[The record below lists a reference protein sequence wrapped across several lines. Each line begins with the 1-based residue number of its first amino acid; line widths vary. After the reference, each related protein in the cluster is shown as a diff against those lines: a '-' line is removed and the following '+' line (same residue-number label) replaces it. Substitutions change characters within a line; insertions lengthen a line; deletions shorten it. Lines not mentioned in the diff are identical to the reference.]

1 MTAELLPPP
10 PPPEA
15 LLPGDVLT
23 QVRETRARINLDESR
38 ILQLACEWAD
48 IRPALAGDESWR
60 PAPVTGTES
69 WLEDPEH
76 ANADD
81 LEWFGIPPVRWD
93 APAAFAAANGVST
106 ASGRALMRDALVLRH
121 RLSRTWERVV
131 GGEVPLTKARLIA
144 QAVLGQP
151 ADVVLYIDQ
160 VVAPRAHQVGPVVLE
175 RLIDEAMLTLHA
187 EERELEQLAA
197 LDAQYAR
204 LDPAGLNH
212 TGITEMVIRGDW
224 TDLSAFD
231 RALSLIASLLGQ
243 EDQPGFGLSLD
254 RRRAMAVGVLADPE
268 RALALINGGRPPKP
282 KREVVAYL
290 HLDERSIRNLDPV
303 TTDECGRPI
312 LTEVVQGWLKRAD
325 THVTVKPLLDLTK
338 AAVSGLTH
346 AHEQH
351 ATHDYV
357 PSAEDRDLV
366 ILRDRRCRHPYCT
379 RLARQCDLDHRIPH
393 AEGGPTCPCNLT
405 PLCRHHHRLKTKAGW
420 RARSPE
426 PGVYHWTDPYG
437 REYLVDQDV
446 TRDLT
451 PS

>member
-1 MTAELLPPP
+1 MTAELLP

-15 LLPGDVLT
+15 LLPGDVLA

-38 ILQLACEWAD
+38 ILQLACDWAD
-48 IRPALAGDESWR
+48 IHPALPGDESWR

-76 ANADD
+76 ENADD

-121 RLSRTWERVV
+121 RLSGTWKRIVK
-131 GGEVPLTKARLIA
+131 GEIPLAKARTIA

-212 TGITEMVIRGDW
+212 TGITEMVLRGDW

-268 RALALINGGRPPKP
+268 RALALINGERPPKP

-303 TTDECGRPI
+303 TTDDGGRPI
-312 LTEVVQGWLKRAD
+312 LTEVVQGWLKRSD
-325 THVTVKPLLDLTK
+325 TLVTVKPVLDLTK
-338 AAVSGLTH
+338 AAVNGLTH
-346 AHEQH
+346 AHSEH
-351 ATHDYV
+351 ALHDYV

-366 ILRDRRCRHPYCT
+366 GLRDRHCRHPYCT
-379 RLARQCDLDHRIPH
+379 RLARQCDLDHRTPH

-405 PLCRHHHRLKTKAGW
+405 PLCRHHHRLKTHASW
-420 RARSPE
+420 RIRSPE

-437 REYLVDQDV
+437 REYVVDQDG
-446 TRDLT
+446 TRDVT
-451 PS
+451 PR